1 MEECDKL
8 INWTDSNDCNDC
20 KGFGT
25 SPIIKNGA
33 ATNKVNHRVPFWVA
47 SASKKDFT
55 LLDSLKILNITYL
68 PRGSVGLT
76 VSLASV
82 CPAPD
87 KEHFSEAERDFF
99 PLFQCAA
106 PAAIFSRVCLCLY
119 FFVSF
124 VFLCLTLSLL
134 KFCAPDQLFLANWPL
149 VVVVQLNCSQ
159 NCSINQLLYA
169 CILYYVFSFKHN

>member
-1 MEECDKL
+1 M
-8 INWTDSNDCNDC
+8 DSSDCNEC

-25 SPIIKNGA
+25 SPA
-33 ATNKVNHRVPFWVA
+33 SNKVNHRVPFWVA

-55 LLDSLKILNITYL
+55 LLDSLKIRNITYL

-106 PAAIFSRVCLCLY
+106 PAAIFSRVCLYLYLY

-124 VFLCLTLSLL
+124 VFLCLTLSFL
-134 KFCAPDQLFLANWPL
+134 KCCSPDQLFLSNWPL
-149 VVVVQLNCSQ
+149 VVVVQLHCSQ
-159 NCSINQLLYA
+159 NCSVNQLLYA

>member
-1 MEECDKL
+1 MNQSIDEQIKRNVEECDKL
-8 INWTDSNDCNDC
+8 INWTDLNDCNDC
-20 KGFGT
+20 KGLGT
-25 SPIIKNGA
+25 SPIIKKRGS
-33 ATNKVNHRVPFWVA
+33 HQQGELRVPFFVA

-106 PAAIFSRVCLCLY
+106 PAAVFSRVYLY
-119 FFVSF
+119 LYLF
-124 VFLCLTLSLL
+124 VFFCFPLSDAQPSKMLL
-134 KFCAPDQLFLANWPL
+134 SRSAI
-149 VVVVQLNCSQ
+149 S
-159 NCSINQLLYA
+159 S
-169 CILYYVFSFKHN
+169 